1 MRFSRFTALILSA
14 ALALSLALP
23 AQAAEEDWLIDK
35 VKDTP
40 SFADTVGAWCQSE
53 VETVYEAGLM
63 EGQSAERF
71 NPQGTLMP
79 EHIVAVCARLYS
91 LLTGG
96 DGVIAQAAE
105 GQAWY
110 QPYYDYLAQALN
122 YEGGA
127 DALMSRFHA
136 AQSPATRWM
145 FVELLSLTL
154 EAAKVDLPEINTVTV
169 VPDSADPEVL
179 AFYNAGILA
188 GTDAYGTFDADGVLN
203 RGQAAAMLARL
214 VNPSLRQ
221 TFTLKSFDLCAD
233 VLGLEADSQAI
244 AITYGD
250 AVREL
255 SMDIV
260 APTLCEKLLEQYNR
274 MLCDG
279 VSANWLDRV
288 LPDTIEA
295 LKKDVAID
303 VLAQQQGITVTEEE
317 LFEEYG
323 GPVVSGYR
331 GKSEA
336 AQVWENT
343 HNLLLSKLHQRYNE
357 TYGAEVVAPSPG
369 APSVGGEHLES
380 DLQKLTDQMT
390 AQVAPELSQLDLA
403 AAQTR
408 YVHSPIYSA

>member
-23 AQAAEEDWLIDK
+23 AQAAEENWLIDK

-40 SFADTVGAWCQSE
+40 SFADTAGSWCQSE

-63 EGQSAERF
+63 EGQSETRF

-110 QPYYDYLAQALN
+110 QPYYDALAQSLN
-122 YEGGA
+122 YTGGA
-127 DALMSRFHA
+127 DALMQNFQA
-136 AQSPATRWM
+136 AKSPATRWM

-154 EAAKVDLPEINTVTV
+154 EAAKVDLPKINTVTV

-179 AFYNAGILA
+179 AFYNAGILT
-188 GTDAYGTFDADGVLN
+188 GSDAYGTFDADGVLN

-214 VNPSLRQ
+214 VNPAERQ

-233 VLGLEADSQAI
+233 VLGLAADSQAI
-244 AITYGD
+244 AVTYGD
-250 AVREL
+250 AAREL
-255 SMDIV
+255 SLDIV
-260 APTLCEKLLEQYNR
+260 APTLCEKLTEQYNH
-274 MLCDG
+274 MISDG
-279 VSANWLDRV
+279 AAANRLDQV
-288 LPDTIEA
+288 LPDTVKAFQE
-295 LKKDVAID
+295 DVAVD
-303 VLAQQQGITVTEEE
+303 VLAQQHGIAVTDEE
-317 LFEEYG
+317 LSQEYG
-323 GPVVSGYR
+323 TVVPGYR
-331 GKSEA
+331 GRSEA

-343 HNLLLSKLHQRYNE
+343 HNLLRSKLHQRYNE
-357 TYGAEVVAPSPG
+357 TYGAEIVAPSPG

-380 DLQKLTDQMT
+380 DLQKLMDQMT
-390 AQVAPELSQLDLA
+390 AQVAPELAQLDLS

-408 YVHSPIYSA
+408 LMESPLFHN